1 MKTTPFHILFAILIS
16 TGLCYEREI
25 MIAQF
30 AKPGRGDE
38 PGGFTCRDLE
48 QGASKFWRKRQFY
61 DCREMD
67 QLDDMVLL
75 KFKTNI
81 DAWSREYR
89 ELDDDALLWLA
100 TRMVNDYEGNCRT
113 VSEWVH
119 HGSRGPT
126 ETIML
131 TGLYQKTFCNQLMGR
146 QFNGYKVTS
155 CDSNNIREEELQTI
169 QVSTY
174 RVQLSVPAERHI
186 VLDLISQLNTGL
198 SKCRYNA
205 YAVRQQTQRSYAL
218 N

>member
-1 MKTTPFHILFAILIS
+1 MKTTLFHILFTILIS
-16 TGLCYEREI
+16 DGLCHEREI
-25 MIAQF
+25 VIAQWS
-30 AKPGRGDE
+30 KPGRGDE
-38 PGGFTCRDLE
+38 PGGFTCEDLE
-48 QGASKFWRKRQFY
+48 QRAAKFWKKRQFY
-61 DCREMD
+61 DCHAMGHS
-67 QLDDMVLL
+67 DDMFLF

-81 DAWSREYR
+81 DIWNREYR

-113 VSEWVH
+113 VSEFLD
-119 HGSRGPT
+119 SESTTPT

-131 TGLYQKTFCNQLMGR
+131 TGLYQKKFCNQLMTR

-155 CDSNNIREEELQTI
+155 CDFIKLREAELQTI

-174 RVQLSVPAERHI
+174 HVQLSVPADRHV
-186 VLDLISQLNTGL
+186 VLDLISQLNNGL

-205 YAVRQQTQRSYAL
+205 YAVQHHAQQSYVF